1 MGEDQPGVAF
11 ALTGPIGKVVASTRP
26 QFRWKPLKDADS
38 YVVKIFDAK
47 FRSVAESPPLRSTVW
62 VPPVQ
67 LSHGNAYQWQVTAIK
82 DGEEVVS
89 PVRPAPDARFRV
101 VDAAAANDIAAAKR
115 ARSHLVLGITYAN
128 AGLIDEAER
137 EFGKLLERNPRSEVV
152 KGLLRKVRAAR

>member
-1 MGEDQPGVAF
+1 MGDDQPGVAF
-11 ALTGPIGKVVASTRP
+11 SLTGPVGKVVGSTRP
-26 QFRWKPLKDADS
+26 QFSWKPLKDADS

-47 FRSVAESPPLRSTVW
+47 FKSIAESPPLRSTNW

-67 LSHGNAYQWQVTAIK
+67 LAHGSAYRWQVTAIK

-89 PVRPAPDARFRV
+89 PVRPAPDARFKV
-101 VDAAAANDIAAAKR
+101 IDAAAANEIAAAKR
-115 ARSHLVLGITYAN
+115 IKSHLVLGITYAN

-137 EFGKLLERNPRSEVV
+137 EFQALAKQNPRSEVV